1 MMNLE
6 TLTSDCPLIW
16 KGYNKNTFNSTLFY
30 EEYDMPKTIL
40 VVDDEDV
47 VVDITKRKLTR
58 EGYYVIGVHDG
69 ESALQA
75 LREGAVDLI
84 VLDVEMPKMNG
95 YTFMSERKN
104 IPGGAKAPVIMVTA
118 YGSMEPI
125 FKRHGIRAYLNK
137 PLKFQD
143 LLSKVKEVLAENEM
157 AGVADPG
164 A

>member
-1 MMNLE
+1 
-6 TLTSDCPLIW
+6 
-16 KGYNKNTFNSTLFY
+16 
-30 EEYDMPKTIL
+30 MPKTIL
-40 VVDDEDV
+40 VVDDEEV
-47 VVDITKRKLTR
+47 VVDITKRKLTQ
-58 EGYYVIGVHDG
+58 EGYYVIGVNDG

-95 YTFMSERKN
+95 YAFMSERKK
-104 IPGGAKAPVIMVTA
+104 IPGGSNAPVIMVTA

-125 FKRHGIRAYLNK
+125 FKRHGISAYLNK

-143 LLSKVKEVLAENEM
+143 LLSKIKEVLAEGEM
-157 AGVADPG
+157 AGVVVPG